1 MRIAHL
7 LILGLIGFNLPIQFA
22 VADTDGERTA
32 LARIA
37 HELEALEPL
46 IREAESQANP
56 DTRIRLRYDWL
67 RQDLSRIRQGIQ
79 EHIDV
84 PRAEPRTFPP
94 LRGDYRR

>member
-1 MRIAHL
+1 MRITHL
-7 LILGLIGFNLPIQFA
+7 LIIGLLGINLPIEFA
-22 VADTDGERTA
+22 VADADGEREA
-32 LARIA
+32 LARVA

-46 IREAESQANP
+46 IREAESQANL
-56 DTRIRLRYDWL
+56 DARIRLRYDWL

-84 PRAEPRTFPP
+84 PRSEPRTFPP